1 MKNYLEFKNYIGT
14 VEFSTDVKVFWG
26 KIHGINDLVT
36 FEGASVI
43 ELEAAFKDSVE
54 DYFLTIYE
62 NNF

>member
-43 ELEAAFKDSVE
+43 ELEAGLK
-54 DYFLTIYE
+54 IQ
-62 NNF
+62 